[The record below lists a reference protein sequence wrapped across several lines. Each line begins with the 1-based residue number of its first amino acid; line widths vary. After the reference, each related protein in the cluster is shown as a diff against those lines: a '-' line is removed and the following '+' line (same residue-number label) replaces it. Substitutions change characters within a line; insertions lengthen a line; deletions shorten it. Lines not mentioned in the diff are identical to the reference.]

1 MVSSHASAYTSVSM
15 LMGSTANDFVAKI
28 SKALTEAE
36 RKGIHVTA
44 GAGSCDLEAQQFD
57 WHSSQEEEQAPLG
70 RPHHLETPPGPR
82 DPGSPDGTS
91 RLCYFLDGVQSS
103 RELGRIE
110 MAPVIVATVAA
121 AIVNRCDRRFS
132 RIPLESP
139 PVVVQAVLLPRSVG
153 AAGVEAFW
161 ELLSQAGFSELGPD
175 EVPSSPH
182 LILDSAEYMAEE
194 DPSDYA
200 GMRERS
206 RVRVRALR
214 ERLEGGMLRQWEGDD
229 RTLEDPDAWIAV
241 DGQLKDIR
249 ESNRHA
255 IGLIKSVARPE
266 FVGKD
271 VGMLLDLKPGMRTT
285 SFVPDWQLRRDP
297 GERRTSWYMRVWPQ
311 QRGADAL
318 GSLMRVEAHRDI
330 STDQVDEITR
340 WILAERA
347 PLAKPDP
354 RWPAMIYPIRYV
366 EKILKPLVQGSERA
380 YARLERQLAANGRN

>member
-1 MVSSHASAYTSVSM
+1 MRAGSASK
-15 LMGSTANDFVAKI
+15 DFVEKI
-28 SKALTEAE
+28 SQALEGAG
-36 RKGIHVTA
+36 RRGIHVTA
-44 GAGSCDLEAQQFD
+44 GAGSCDLEAQQFGMFLP
-57 WHSSQEEEQAPLG
+57 EEEQTPVG
-70 RPHHLETPPGPR
+70 RPHHLESPVGPR
-82 DPGSPDGTS
+82 DLGGHDGTS

-103 RELGRIE
+103 REIGRIQ
-110 MAPVIVATVAA
+110 MSPVIVATVAA
-121 AIVNRCDRRFS
+121 TIVNRCERRFS
-132 RIPLESP
+132 RMPLESP
-139 PVVVQAVLLPRSVG
+139 PVVVQALILPRS
-153 AAGVEAFW
+153 AGDPDVEAFW
-161 ELLSQAGFSELGPD
+161 DLLLAAGFSELGAD

-182 LILDSAEYMAEE
+182 LVLDSAEYMPDA
-194 DPSDYA
+194 DPSDYV
-200 GMRERS
+200 GMRERA

-241 DGQLKDIR
+241 DGQLENIR
-249 ESNRHA
+249 ESNRRA

-271 VGMLLDLKPGMRTT
+271 VGMLLGLEPGMRTT
-285 SFVPDWQLRRDP
+285 SFVPDWQVSLDP
-297 GERRTSWYMRVWPQ
+297 GKQRTSWYLRMWPP

-318 GSLMRVEAHRDI
+318 GSLMRVEAARDTGPEQI
-330 STDQVDEITR
+330 DEISR

-380 YARLERQLAANGRN
+380 YARLERQLASNGRS